1 MKQRMKCDGHILNSK
16 EYEKGIILEKSA
28 QILEKLEDLMN
39 NHKVF
44 KYIDIVYLLYNL
56 MNVKYYKRKLY
67 RNISFSDLMVYETY

>member
-1 MKQRMKCDGHILNSK
+1 
-16 EYEKGIILEKSA
+16 
-28 QILEKLEDLMN
+28 MN

-44 KYIDIVYLLYNL
+44 KYIDIVNLLYNL